1 MIIDAVTPGETVI
14 DVVAPIDVLNQVV
27 VEVFADMPVRLF
39 PSLQVFPALVLY
51 PIGTL

>member
-1 MIIDAVTPGETVI
+1 MIIDVVTPGETVI
-14 DVVAPIDVLNQVV
+14 DVVAPILNQAV

-39 PSLQVFPALVLY
+39 PSLQVFPSSALY